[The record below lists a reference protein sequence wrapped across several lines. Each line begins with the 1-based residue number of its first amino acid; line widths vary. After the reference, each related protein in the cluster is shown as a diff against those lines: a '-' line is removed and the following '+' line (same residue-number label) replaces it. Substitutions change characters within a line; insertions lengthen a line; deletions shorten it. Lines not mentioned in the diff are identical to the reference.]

1 MRIEQVI
8 AAVARPVAVATV
20 REILAV
26 VAFVRGTGLHHL
38 WLQRMPLG
46 MPAYACVPSCDSTR
60 CGNPGGSMR
69 DWRGHGVNKRPGRPS
84 GDMAFRSAGWSQG

>member
-46 MPAYACVPSCDSTR
+46 MPAYACVPSSDSTR
-60 CGNPGGSMR
+60 CGNPGGAMC
-69 DWRGHGVNKRPGRPS
+69 DWRGQRASKRSRCLS
-84 GDMAFRSAGWSQG
+84 GDVALRSAGCR